1 MVFERS
7 KRQRFFFSQRFG
19 QRAEDSNKIPSKDG
33 LLSNPLEEP
42 DGCSVRR
49 TETYRAK
56 VVADP
61 VISNERSS
69 CSMVTSEVFFLGGL
83 TAFSAAEV
91 AKR

>member
-1 MVFERS
+1 MALWSLKEA
-7 KRQRFFFSQRFG
+7 KDKGFFCSQRFG
-19 QRAEDSNKIPSKDG
+19 QRAEDSNKISG
-33 LLSNPLEEP
+33 P

-83 TAFSAAEV
+83 TAFSASEV